1 MALHAIAGWLLAQA
15 EQKQAASDQRPLVLL
30 GSFLFVLVSL
40 WLLGTLAKRRAASII
55 DPAIVRSF
63 RRRVSGNLTMCLVLA
78 LALLV
83 DKAYTVVFFGLV
95 SFWALREFITMTP
108 TRRADHRT
116 LFAVLCIMTPLQ
128 YVLVGFNLYELY
140 TVVIPV
146 YASLFVAAHVA
157 FTDDPKRFLERIAK
171 IQFGLFI
178 CVYALSHAPALL
190 YLRLQHWDAAQN
202 RYVPWNGSPAGLLI
216 FFVVLV
222 QLSDLLH
229 FVWDRVV
236 GKHVIAP
243 NINATKTWEGLIGSA
258 CCTAIIAMLMHLALP
273 VAPYTWMGAG
283 CMGLIV
289 AVMGSSGSMAMSAIK
304 RDRGIQDY
312 GTLIQGHAGVL
323 DRIDSICFAAPIF
336 FHVTRAFLILPP
348 DSIRPQ

>member
-1 MALHAIAGWLLAQA
+1 MLNSQPPGFWSLLAQGEIA
-15 EQKQAASDQRPLVLL
+15 PVVVDQKPLILL
-30 GSFLFVLVSL
+30 VSFLGVMVGL
-40 WLLGTLAKRRAASII
+40 WLLGSLIKRRAAALI

-63 RRRVSGNLTMCLVLA
+63 RRRISGNLTMCLVLA

-83 DKAYTVVFFGLV
+83 DRVYTVVFFGLV

-116 LFAVLCIMTPLQ
+116 LFAVLCVMTPLQ

-146 YASLFVAAHVA
+146 YASLFVAARVA

-190 YLRLQHWDAAQN
+190 YLKLRRWDGTQN
-202 RYVPWNGSPAGLLI
+202 TYVPWDGSPAGLLI
-216 FFVVLV
+216 FLVVLV

-229 FVWDRVV
+229 FVWDRLV

-243 NINATKTWEGLIGSA
+243 HINATKTWEGLIGSA
-258 CCTAIIAMLMHLALP
+258 CCTAILAMFIHWLVPATP
-273 VAPYTWMGAG
+273 FTWMGAG
-283 CMGLIV
+283 VMGLIV
-289 AVMGSSGSMAMSAIK
+289 SVMGASGSMTMSAIK
-304 RDRGIQDY
+304 RDRGVQDF

-323 DRIDSICFAAPIF
+323 DRIDSFCFAVPIF
-336 FHVTRAFLILPP
+336 FHVTRFFLIA
-348 DSIRPQ
+348 PQ

>member
-1 MALHAIAGWLLAQA
+1 MISLVTLDIPGRLLAQSQSA
-15 EQKQAASDQRPLVLL
+15 GGTVDQRPLFLL
-30 GSFLFVLVSL
+30 GSFLFILVSL
-40 WLLGTLAKRRAASII
+40 WLLGTLVKRRAAEII

-83 DKAYTVVFFGLV
+83 DKVYTVVFFGLV

-116 LFAVLCIMTPLQ
+116 LFAVLCVMTPLQ
-128 YVLVGFNLYELY
+128 YVLVGFNGYELY

-146 YASLFVAAHVA
+146 YASLFVAARVA

-190 YLRLQHWDAAQN
+190 YLQLQRWDTTQN
-202 RYVPWNGSPAGLLI
+202 AYVPWTGSPAGLLI

-229 FVWDRVV
+229 FVWDRLV
-236 GKHVIAP
+236 GRHVIAP
-243 NINATKTWEGLIGSA
+243 NINATKTWEGLIGSG
-258 CCTAIIAMLMHLALP
+258 CCTAIFSMLIHMVLP

-283 CMGLIV
+283 IMGLIV
-289 AVMGSSGSMAMSAIK
+289 AVMSSSGSMTMSAIK

-323 DRIDSICFAAPIF
+323 DRIDSICFAAPIY
-336 FHVTRAFLILPP
+336 FHVTRFFLN
-348 DSIRPQ
+348 SAG

>member
-1 MALHAIAGWLLAQA
+1 MVNPLSPGLWRLLAQGEIA
-15 EQKQAASDQRPLVLL
+15 PATADRMPLILL
-30 GSFLFVLVSL
+30 VTFLSVMVGL
-40 WLLGTLAKRRAASII
+40 WLLGALIKRRAAALI

-63 RRRVSGNLTMCLVLA
+63 RRRISGNLTMCLILA

-83 DKAYTVVFFGLV
+83 DRVYTVVFFGLV

-116 LFAVLCIMTPLQ
+116 LFALLCVMTPLQ

-146 YASLFVAAHVA
+146 YGALFVAARVA

-190 YLRLQHWDAAQN
+190 YLKLQRWDGAQN
-202 RYVPWNGSPAGLLI
+202 IYVPWHGSPAGLLI
-216 FFVVLV
+216 FLVVLV

-229 FVWDRVV
+229 FVWDRLV

-243 NINATKTWEGLIGSA
+243 HINATKTWEGLIGSA
-258 CCTAIIAMLMHLALP
+258 CCTAILAMLIHWLFP
-273 VAPYTWMGAG
+273 VTPFTWMGAG
-283 CMGLIV
+283 VMGLIV
-289 AVMGSSGSMAMSAIK
+289 SVMGASGAMTMSAIK
-304 RDRGIQDY
+304 RDRGVQDF

-323 DRIDSICFAAPIF
+323 DRIDSFCFAVPIF
-336 FHVTRAFLILPP
+336 FHVTRFFLIAPP
-348 DSIRPQ
+348 